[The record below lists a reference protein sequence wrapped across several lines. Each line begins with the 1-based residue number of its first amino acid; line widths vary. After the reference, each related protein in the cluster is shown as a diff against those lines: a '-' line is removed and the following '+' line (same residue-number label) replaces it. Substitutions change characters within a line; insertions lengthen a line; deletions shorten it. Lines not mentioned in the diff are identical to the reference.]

1 MIVKASMK
9 KFEIW
14 LFPVAAVVAVLV
26 ILIAVNVIGNF
37 LKVRDDLTEN
47 KIYTLSPG
55 TKKILDKLDTPV
67 EIRFYYSK
75 DNSSMPVPLRTY
87 AQEVE
92 DLLSEYQQASH
103 GKIQIVKLDPKPD
116 SDAEDSARLDGVQGQ
131 TAAANLTGDR
141 IYLGLAVSCLD
152 TKTAIPFLSPDRES
166 LLEYDISRAISSV
179 VNPKKA
185 VIGVMSA
192 LPVIGRAPNPMMMI
206 QRQRG
211 SDPWV
216 FVQELKQ
223 NYTVREV
230 PLTADKIDDDIS
242 VLLVAYPKG
251 ITESAQFAIDQFM
264 LRGGKLVALL
274 DPFSFVD
281 SQLSGGQQ
289 AMMRGETFSAN
300 LDKLLKAW
308 GPEFTESKI
317 VADPNLATKIQRQ
330 NGSVDSD
337 MTVLTINGDTINK
350 SDPLG
355 ASTTDLLLPFAG
367 AFTGMP
373 AGGLKEEVLVSS
385 TSQAGLVDAQMV
397 MLGGDGIRK
406 LYKPGNTPLAL
417 AIRLSG
423 KFKTAFPDGK
433 PAAAP
438 TPTPTPAASPAPSA
452 SPTPTPTY
460 LKEASKEGVA
470 VLIGDADFAYDQ
482 IAGREQQMMN
492 QVVFTPNNGNLNL
505 IESSV
510 ELLAGDSNLMSIR
523 SRTSPNRPF
532 VVVNKM
538 EAEAQDKYQSKI
550 DELETSLSQ
559 ARQKLSELQ
568 GAKQADQKS
577 VLSPEQQAEI
587 KKFQENEAQIDKQLK
602 EVRKELRQEIDSLQ
616 NWLKWLNI
624 ALMPV
629 VVTCIGLGLA
639 FFKKRSRAA
648 R

>member
-1 MIVKASMK
+1 MK
-9 KFEIW
+9 KFETW
-14 LFPVAAVVAVLV
+14 LFPVAGVVAVLV
-26 ILIAVNVIGNF
+26 ILIAVNVLGNF
-37 LKVRDDLTEN
+37 LKVRSDLTEN

-55 TKKILDKLDTPV
+55 TKRILDKLDTPV

-92 DLLSEYQQASH
+92 DLLSEYQQAGH
-103 GKIQIVKLDPKPD
+103 GKIQVVKLDPKPD

-131 TAAANLTGDR
+131 TAAANLTGDK
-141 IYLGLAVSCLD
+141 IYLGIAVSCLD
-152 TKTAIPFLSPDRES
+152 AKTAISFLSPDRET

-185 VIGVMSA
+185 VIGVMSD
-192 LPVIGRAPNPMMMI
+192 LPVLGRAANPMMMM

-216 FVQELKQ
+216 FVQELKE

-242 VLLVAYPKG
+242 VLLVDYPKG

-264 LRGGKLVALL
+264 LRGGKMVALL

-289 AMMRGETFSAN
+289 AMMRGETYSAN

-308 GPEFTESKI
+308 GLEFTADKI

-330 NGSVDSD
+330 AGSVDSD
-337 MTVLTINGDTINK
+337 MTVLSVNGDTINK

-367 AFTGMP
+367 AFTGTP
-373 AGGLKEEVLVSS
+373 VSGLKEETLVS
-385 TSQAGLVDAQMV
+385 TTPQAGLIDASTV
-397 MLGGDGIRK
+397 MLGSEGARK
-406 LYKPGNTPLAL
+406 FYKPGNTPLAM
-417 AIRLSG
+417 AVRLSG

-433 PAAAP
+433 PAAAAS
-438 TPTPTPAASPAPSA
+438 PTPTPAASPAASA
-452 SPTPTPTY
+452 TPTPAP
-460 LKEASKEGVA
+460 LKEATNEGVA
-470 VLIGDADFAYDQ
+470 VLIGDSDFAFDQ
-482 IAGREQQMMN
+482 IAGRQQQMLN
-492 QVVFTPNNGNLNL
+492 QVVFTPTNGNLNL

-523 SRTSPNRPF
+523 SRTSANRPF
-532 VVVNKM
+532 VLVDKM
-538 EAEAQDKYQSKI
+538 EAVAQDKYQSKI
-550 DELETSLSQ
+550 DELENGLTQ

-568 GAKQADQKS
+568 SAKQSDQKS

-602 EVRKELRQEIDSLQ
+602 QVRKELRQEIDSLQ

>member
-1 MIVKASMK
+1 MK
-9 KFEIW
+9 KFETW
-14 LFPVAAVVAVLV
+14 LFPVAGVIAVLV
-26 ILIAVNVIGNF
+26 ILIAVNVLGNF
-37 LKVRDDLTEN
+37 LKVRSDLTEN

-55 TKKILDKLDTPV
+55 TKRILDKLDTPV

-103 GKIQIVKLDPKPD
+103 GKIQVVKLDPKPD

-131 TAAANLTGDR
+131 TAAANLTGDK

-152 TKTAIPFLSPDRES
+152 AKTAISFLSPDRET

-185 VIGVMSA
+185 VIGVMSD
-192 LPVIGRAPNPMMMI
+192 LPVLGRAANPMMMM

-216 FVQELKQ
+216 FVQELKE

-230 PLTADKIDDDIS
+230 PLTTDKIDDDIS

-264 LRGGKLVALL
+264 LRGGKMVALL

-289 AMMRGETFSAN
+289 AMMRGETYSAN

-308 GPEFTESKI
+308 GLEFTADKI
-317 VADPNLATKIQRQ
+317 IADPNLATKIQRQ
-330 NGSVDSD
+330 AGSVDTD
-337 MTVLTINGDTINK
+337 MTVLSVNGDTINK

-367 AFTGMP
+367 AFTGTP
-373 AGGLKEEVLVSS
+373 ASGLKEETLVS
-385 TSQAGLVDAQMV
+385 TTPQAGLIDASTV
-397 MLGGDGIRK
+397 MLGSEGVRK
-406 LYKPGNTPLAL
+406 FYKPGNKPLAM
-417 AIRLSG
+417 AVRLSG

-433 PAAAP
+433 PAAAAS
-438 TPTPTPAASPAPSA
+438 PTPTPAASPAASA
-452 SPTPTPTY
+452 TPTPAP
-460 LKEASKEGVA
+460 LKEATNEGVA
-470 VLIGDADFAYDQ
+470 VLIGDSDFAFDQ
-482 IAGREQQMMN
+482 IAGRQQQMLN
-492 QVVFTPNNGNLNL
+492 QVVFTPTNGNLNL

-523 SRTSPNRPF
+523 SRTSANRPF
-532 VVVNKM
+532 VLVDKM
-538 EAEAQDKYQSKI
+538 EAAAQDKYQSKI
-550 DELETSLSQ
+550 DELETGLTQ

-568 GAKQADQKS
+568 SAKQSDQKS

-602 EVRKELRQEIDSLQ
+602 QVRKELRQEIDSLQ

-629 VVTCIGLGLA
+629 VVTAIGLGLA

>member
-1 MIVKASMK
+1 MK
-9 KFEIW
+9 KFETW
-14 LFPVAAVVAVLV
+14 LFPVAGVVAVLV
-26 ILIAVNVIGNF
+26 ILIAINVLGNF
-37 LKVRDDLTEN
+37 LKVRSDQTEN

-55 TKKILDKLDTPV
+55 TKRILDKLDTPV

-92 DLLSEYQQASH
+92 DLLSEYQQAGH
-103 GKIQIVKLDPKPD
+103 GKIQVVKLDPKPD

-131 TAAANLTGDR
+131 TVAANLTGDK

-152 TKTAIPFLSPDRES
+152 AKTAISFLSPDRET

-185 VIGVMSA
+185 VIGVMSD
-192 LPVIGRAPNPMMMI
+192 LPVLGRAANPMMMM

-216 FVQELKQ
+216 FVQELKE

-242 VLLVAYPKG
+242 VLLVDYPKG

-264 LRGGKLVALL
+264 LRGGKMVALL

-289 AMMRGETFSAN
+289 AMMRGETYSAN

-308 GPEFTESKI
+308 GLEFTADKI

-330 NGSVDSD
+330 AGSVDSD
-337 MTVLTINGDTINK
+337 MTVLSVNGDTINK

-367 AFTGMP
+367 AFTGTP
-373 AGGLKEEVLVSS
+373 VSGLKEETLVS
-385 TSQAGLVDAQMV
+385 TTPQAGLIDASTV
-397 MLGGDGIRK
+397 MMGSEAARK
-406 LYKPGNTPLAL
+406 FYKPGSTPLAM
-417 AIRLSG
+417 AVRLSG

-433 PAAAP
+433 PAAAASP
-438 TPTPTPAASPAPSA
+438 NPTPAASPAASA
-452 SPTPTPTY
+452 TPTPAP
-460 LKEASKEGVA
+460 LKEATNEAVA
-470 VLIGDADFAYDQ
+470 VLIGDSDFAFDQ
-482 IAGREQQMMN
+482 IAGRQQQMLN
-492 QVVFTPNNGNLNL
+492 QVVFTPTNGNLNL

-523 SRTSPNRPF
+523 SRTSANRPF
-532 VVVNKM
+532 VLVDKM
-538 EAEAQDKYQSKI
+538 EAAAQDKYQSKI
-550 DELETSLSQ
+550 DELESGLTQ

-568 GAKQADQKS
+568 SAKQADQKS

-587 KKFQENEAQIDKQLK
+587 KKFQENEAQIDRQLK
-602 EVRKELRQEIDSLQ
+602 QVRKELRQEIDSLQ

>member
-1 MIVKASMK
+1 MK
-9 KFEIW
+9 KVETW
-14 LFPVAAVVAVLV
+14 LFPVAGVVAVLV
-26 ILIAVNVIGNF
+26 ILIAVNVLGNF
-37 LKVRDDLTEN
+37 LKVRSDLTEN

-55 TKKILDKLDTPV
+55 TKRILDKLDTPV

-92 DLLSEYQQASH
+92 DLLSEYQQAGH
-103 GKIQIVKLDPKPD
+103 GKIQVVKLDPKPD

-131 TAAANLTGDR
+131 TAAANLTGDK

-152 TKTAIPFLSPDRES
+152 AKTAISFLSPDRET

-185 VIGVMSA
+185 VIGVMSD
-192 LPVIGRAPNPMMMI
+192 LPVLGRAANPMMMM

-216 FVQELKQ
+216 FVQELKE

-242 VLLVAYPKG
+242 VLLVDYPKG

-264 LRGGKLVALL
+264 LRGGKMVALL

-289 AMMRGETFSAN
+289 AMMRGETYSAN

-308 GPEFTESKI
+308 GLEFTADKI

-330 NGSVDSD
+330 AGSVDSD
-337 MTVLTINGDTINK
+337 MTVLSVNGDTINK

-367 AFTGMP
+367 AFTGTP
-373 AGGLKEEVLVSS
+373 VSGLKEETLVS
-385 TSQAGLVDAQMV
+385 TTPQAGLIDASTV
-397 MLGGDGIRK
+397 MLGSEGARK
-406 LYKPGNTPLAL
+406 FYKPGNTPLAM
-417 AIRLSG
+417 AVRLSG

-433 PAAAP
+433 PAAAAS
-438 TPTPTPAASPAPSA
+438 PTPTPAASPAASA
-452 SPTPTPTY
+452 TPTPAP
-460 LKEASKEGVA
+460 LKEATNEGVA
-470 VLIGDADFAYDQ
+470 VLIGDSDFAFDQ
-482 IAGREQQMMN
+482 IAGRQQQMLN
-492 QVVFTPNNGNLNL
+492 QVVFTPTNGNLNL

-523 SRTSPNRPF
+523 SRTSANRPF
-532 VVVNKM
+532 VLVDKM
-538 EAEAQDKYQSKI
+538 EAVAQDKYQSKI
-550 DELETSLSQ
+550 DELENGLTQ

-568 GAKQADQKS
+568 SAKQSDQKS

-602 EVRKELRQEIDSLQ
+602 QVRKELRQEIDSLQ

>member
-1 MIVKASMK
+1 MK
-9 KFEIW
+9 KFETW
-14 LFPVAAVVAVLV
+14 LFPVAGVVAVLV
-26 ILIAVNVIGNF
+26 ILIAINVLGNF
-37 LKVRDDLTEN
+37 LKVRSDQTEN

-55 TKKILDKLDTPV
+55 TKRILDKLDTPV

-92 DLLSEYQQASH
+92 DLLSEYQQAGH
-103 GKIQIVKLDPKPD
+103 GKIQVVKLDPKPD

-131 TAAANLTGDR
+131 TVAANLTGDK

-152 TKTAIPFLSPDRES
+152 AKTAISFLSPDRET

-185 VIGVMSA
+185 VIGVMSD
-192 LPVIGRAPNPMMMI
+192 LPVLGRAANPMMMM

-216 FVQELKQ
+216 FVQELKE

-242 VLLVAYPKG
+242 VLLVDYPKG

-264 LRGGKLVALL
+264 LRGGKMVALL

-289 AMMRGETFSAN
+289 AMMRGETYSAN

-308 GPEFTESKI
+308 GLEFTADKI

-330 NGSVDSD
+330 AGSVDSD
-337 MTVLTINGDTINK
+337 MTVLSVNGDTINK

-367 AFTGMP
+367 AFTGTP
-373 AGGLKEEVLVSS
+373 VSGLKEETLVS
-385 TSQAGLVDAQMV
+385 TTPQAGLIDASTV
-397 MLGGDGIRK
+397 MMGSEAARK
-406 LYKPGNTPLAL
+406 FYKPGSTPLAM
-417 AIRLSG
+417 AVRLSG

-433 PAAAP
+433 PAAAASP
-438 TPTPTPAASPAPSA
+438 NPTPAASPAASA
-452 SPTPTPTY
+452 TPTPAP
-460 LKEASKEGVA
+460 LKEATNEAVA
-470 VLIGDADFAYDQ
+470 VLIGDSDFAFDQ
-482 IAGREQQMMN
+482 IAGRQQQMLN
-492 QVVFTPNNGNLNL
+492 QVVFTPTNGNLNL

-523 SRTSPNRPF
+523 SRTSANRPF
-532 VVVNKM
+532 VLVDKM
-538 EAEAQDKYQSKI
+538 EAAAQNKYQSKI
-550 DELETSLSQ
+550 DELESGLTQ

-568 GAKQADQKS
+568 SAKQADQKS

-602 EVRKELRQEIDSLQ
+602 QVRKELRQEIDSLQ

>member
-1 MIVKASMK
+1 MK
-9 KFEIW
+9 KVETW
-14 LFPVAAVVAVLV
+14 LYPVAAVVAVLV
-26 ILIAVNVIGNF
+26 ILIAVNVLGNF
-37 LKVRDDLTEN
+37 LKIRSDLTEN

-55 TKKILDKLDTPV
+55 TKRILDKLDTPV

-103 GKIQIVKLDPKPD
+103 GKIQVVKLDPKPD

-141 IYLGLAVSCLD
+141 IYLGLAISCLD
-152 TKTAIPFLSPDRES
+152 AKTAISFLSPDRET

-192 LPVIGRAPNPMMMI
+192 LPVLGRAPNPMMMM

-216 FVQELKQ
+216 FVQELKE

-242 VLLVAYPKG
+242 VLLVDYPKG
-251 ITESAQFAIDQFM
+251 VTESAQFAIDQFM

-289 AMMRGETFSAN
+289 AMMRGETYSAN
-300 LDKLLKAW
+300 LDKLLKTW
-308 GPEFTESKI
+308 GLQFTADKI

-330 NGSVDSD
+330 TGSVDSD
-337 MTVLTINGDTINK
+337 MTVLSINADTINK

-355 ASTTDLLLPFAG
+355 ASTSDLLLPFAG
-367 AFTGMP
+367 AFTGTP
-373 AGGLKEEVLVSS
+373 ASGLKEEVLVS
-385 TSQAGLVDAQMV
+385 TTPQAGLIEATTV
-397 MLGGDGIRK
+397 MLGADAARK
-406 LYKPGNTPLAL
+406 FYKPGNTPLAL
-417 AIRLSG
+417 AVRLSG

-433 PAAAP
+433 PAAAAS
-438 TPTPTPAASPAPSA
+438 PTPAASPAPSA
-452 SPTPTPTY
+452 TPTPTY
-460 LKEASKEGVA
+460 LKEATNEAVA
-470 VLIGDADFAYDQ
+470 VLIGDSDFAFDQ
-482 IAGREQQMMN
+482 IAGREQQALN
-492 QVVFTPNNGNLNL
+492 QVVFTPTNGNLNL

-523 SRTSPNRPF
+523 SRTTANRPF
-532 VVVNKM
+532 VLVNKM
-538 EAEAQDKYQSKI
+538 EAAAQDKYQSKI
-550 DELETSLSQ
+550 DELETGLTQ

-568 GAKQADQKS
+568 SAKQTDQKS

-602 EVRKELRQEIDSLQ
+602 QVRKELRQEIDSLQ

>member
-1 MIVKASMK
+1 MK
-9 KFEIW
+9 KVETW
-14 LFPVAAVVAVLV
+14 LFPVAGVVAVLV
-26 ILIAVNVIGNF
+26 ILIAVNVLGNF
-37 LKVRDDLTEN
+37 LKVRSDLTEN

-55 TKKILDKLDTPV
+55 TKRILDKLDTPV

-92 DLLSEYQQASH
+92 DLLSEYQQAGH
-103 GKIQIVKLDPKPD
+103 GKIQVVKLDPKPD

-131 TAAANLTGDR
+131 TAAANLTGDK

-152 TKTAIPFLSPDRES
+152 AKTAISFLSPDRET

-185 VIGVMSA
+185 VIGVMSD
-192 LPVIGRAPNPMMMI
+192 LPVLGRAANPMMMM

-216 FVQELKQ
+216 FVQELKE

-242 VLLVAYPKG
+242 VLLVDYPKG

-264 LRGGKLVALL
+264 LRGGKMVALL

-289 AMMRGETFSAN
+289 AMMRGETYSAN

-308 GPEFTESKI
+308 GLEFTADKI

-330 NGSVDSD
+330 AGSVDSD
-337 MTVLTINGDTINK
+337 MTVLSVNGDTINK

-367 AFTGMP
+367 AFTGTP
-373 AGGLKEEVLVSS
+373 VSGLKEETLVS
-385 TSQAGLVDAQMV
+385 TTPQAGLIDASTV
-397 MLGGDGIRK
+397 MLGSEGARK
-406 LYKPGNTPLAL
+406 FYKPGNTPLAM
-417 AIRLSG
+417 AVRLSG

-433 PAAAP
+433 PAAAAS
-438 TPTPTPAASPAPSA
+438 PTPTPAASPAASA
-452 SPTPTPTY
+452 TPTPAP
-460 LKEASKEGVA
+460 LKEATNEGVA
-470 VLIGDADFAYDQ
+470 VLIGDSDFAFDQ
-482 IAGREQQMMN
+482 IAGRQQQMLN
-492 QVVFTPNNGNLNL
+492 QVVFTPTNGNLNL

-523 SRTSPNRPF
+523 SRTSANRPF
-532 VVVNKM
+532 VLVDKM
-538 EAEAQDKYQSKI
+538 EAAAQDKYQSKI
-550 DELETSLSQ
+550 DELETGLTQ

-568 GAKQADQKS
+568 SAKQSDQKS

-602 EVRKELRQEIDSLQ
+602 QVRKELRQEIDSLQ

>member
-1 MIVKASMK
+1 MK
-9 KFEIW
+9 KVETW
-14 LFPVAAVVAVLV
+14 LFPIAAVIAVLV
-26 ILIAVNVIGNF
+26 ILVAVNVLGNF
-37 LKVRDDLTEN
+37 LKVRSDLTQN

-55 TKKILDKLDTPV
+55 TKRILDKLDTPV

-75 DNSSMPVPLRTY
+75 DNASMPVPLRTY
-87 AQEVE
+87 AQEIE
-92 DLLSEYQQASH
+92 DLLSEYQQAGH
-103 GKIQIVKLDPKPD
+103 GKIQVVKLDPKPD

-131 TAAANLTGDR
+131 TTAANLTGDR

-152 TKTAIPFLSPDRES
+152 AKTAIPFLSQDRET

-179 VNPKKA
+179 ANPKKA

-192 LPVIGRAPNPMMMI
+192 LPVLGRAPNPMMMM

-216 FVQELKQ
+216 FVQELKE

-264 LRGGKLVALL
+264 LRGGKMAALL

-289 AMMRGETFSAN
+289 AMMRGETYSAN

-308 GPEFTESKI
+308 GLEFTADKI

-330 NGSVDSD
+330 TGSVDSD
-337 MTVLTINGDTINK
+337 MTVLSINGDTINK

-355 ASTTDLLLPFAG
+355 ASATDLLLPFAG
-367 AFTGMP
+367 AFTGTP
-373 AGGLKEEVLVSS
+373 ASGLKEDVLVSS
-385 TSQAGLVDAQMV
+385 TPQAGLVDTTMV
-397 MLGGDGIRK
+397 MMGSEGARK
-406 LYKPGNTPLAL
+406 FYKPGNTPLAM
-417 AIRLSG
+417 AVRLSG
-423 KFKTAFPDGK
+423 KFKTAFPGGK
-433 PAAAP
+433 PAAAAS
-438 TPTPTPAASPAPSA
+438 PTPTPAASPAPSA
-452 SPTPTPTY
+452 TPTPTY
-460 LKEASKEGVA
+460 LKEATNDGAA
-470 VLIGDADFAYDQ
+470 VLIGDSDFAYDQ
-482 IAGREQQMMN
+482 IAGREQQVLN
-492 QVVFTPNNGNLNL
+492 QVVFTPTNGNLNL

-523 SRTSPNRPF
+523 SRTSANRPF
-532 VVVNKM
+532 AVVNKM
-538 EAEAQDKYQSKI
+538 EAAAEDKYQSKI
-550 DELETSLSQ
+550 DELETGLSQ

-568 GAKQADQKS
+568 SAKQADEKS

-602 EVRKELRQEIDSLQ
+602 QVRKELRQEIDSLQ

-639 FFKKRSRAA
+639 FLKKRSRAA

>member
-1 MIVKASMK
+1 MK
-9 KFEIW
+9 KVETW
-14 LFPVAAVVAVLV
+14 LFPVAGIAAVLV
-26 ILIAVNVIGNF
+26 ILIAVNVLGNF
-37 LKVRDDLTEN
+37 LKIRSDLTEN

-55 TKKILDKLDTPV
+55 TKRILDKLDTPV

-87 AQEVE
+87 AQEIE
-92 DLLSEYQQASH
+92 DLLSEYQQAGH
-103 GKIQIVKLDPKPD
+103 GKIQVVKLDPKPD

-152 TKTAIPFLSPDRES
+152 AKTAIPFLSPDRET

-185 VIGVMSA
+185 VIGVMSD
-192 LPVIGRAPNPMMMI
+192 LPVLGRAPNPMMMM

-216 FVQELKQ
+216 FVQELKE

-251 ITESAQFAIDQFM
+251 ITESAQFAIDQFV
-264 LRGGKLVALL
+264 LRGGKMVALL

-289 AMMRGETFSAN
+289 AMMRGESYSAN

-308 GPEFTESKI
+308 GLQFTADKI

-330 NGSVDSD
+330 TGSVDSD
-337 MTVLTINGDTINK
+337 MTVLSINGDTINK

-355 ASTTDLLLPFAG
+355 ASTSDLLLPFAG
-367 AFTGMP
+367 AFTGTP
-373 AGGLKEEVLVSS
+373 ASGLKEEVLVS
-385 TSQAGLVDAQMV
+385 TTPQAGLIDATTV
-397 MLGGDGIRK
+397 MLGAEGARK
-406 LYKPGNTPLAL
+406 FYKPGNTPLAL
-417 AIRLSG
+417 AVRLSG

-433 PAAAP
+433 PAAAAS
-438 TPTPTPAASPAPSA
+438 PTPTPAASPAPSA
-452 SPTPTPTY
+452 TPTPTY
-460 LKEASKEGVA
+460 LKEATNEGVT
-470 VLIGDADFAYDQ
+470 VLIGDSDFAFDQ
-482 IAGREQQMMN
+482 IAGREQQMLN

-523 SRTSPNRPF
+523 SRTSANRPF
-532 VVVNKM
+532 VLVNKM
-538 EAEAQDKYQSKI
+538 EAAAQDKYQSKI
-550 DELETSLSQ
+550 DELETGLTQ

-602 EVRKELRQEIDSLQ
+602 QVRKELRQEIDSLQ
-616 NWLKWLNI
+616 NWLKWVNI

-639 FFKKRSRAA
+639 FLKKRSRAA

>member
-1 MIVKASMK
+1 MK
-9 KFEIW
+9 KFESW

-26 ILIAVNVIGNF
+26 ILVAVNVLGGF
-37 LKVRDDLTEN
+37 LKVRGDLTEN
-47 KIYTLSPG
+47 KLYTLSPG

-67 EIRFYYSK
+67 EIRFYYSR
-75 DNSSMPVPLRTY
+75 DNTSMPVPLRTY
-87 AQEVE
+87 AQEIE

-103 GKIQIVKLDPKPD
+103 GKIQVVKLDPKPD

-131 TAAANLTGDR
+131 TTASNLTGDK

-152 TKTAIPFLSPDRES
+152 AKTQISFLSPERET
-166 LLEYDISRAISSV
+166 LLEYDISRAVSSV
-179 VNPKKA
+179 VNPKKV

-192 LPVIGRAPNPMMMI
+192 LPVLGREATPMMMM

-216 FVQELKQ
+216 FIQELKQ

-230 PLTADKIDDDIS
+230 PVSAEKIDADVS

-251 ITESAQFAIDQFM
+251 ITESAQFAIDQFL
-264 LRGGKLVALL
+264 LRGGKMVALL

-281 SQLSGGQQ
+281 SQLSGQEG
-289 AMMRGETFSAN
+289 MMRGETYSAN

-308 GPEFTESKI
+308 GLTFTANQV
-317 VADPNLATKIQRQ
+317 VADPSLATKIQRQ
-330 NGSVDSD
+330 NNSVDSD
-337 MTVLTINGDTINK
+337 ITVLSISGDNINK

-355 ASTTDLLLPFAG
+355 ASTTDLLLPFTG
-367 AFTGMP
+367 AFSGTP
-373 AGGLKEEVLVSS
+373 ASGLKEEVLVSS
-385 TSQAGLVDAQMV
+385 SPQAGLVDASTV
-397 MLGGDGIRK
+397 MMGGDGARK
-406 LYKPGNTPLAL
+406 FYKPGNTALPL

-423 KFKTAFPDGK
+423 KFTTAFPNGK
-433 PAAAP
+433 PAVAP
-438 TPTPTPAASPAPSA
+438 TPTPTPVPNA
-452 SPTPTPTY
+452 SPTPSATPTPVP
-460 LKEASKEGVA
+460 LKEATNDGVV
-470 VLIGDADFAYDQ
+470 VLVGDSDFAYDQ
-482 IAGREQQMMN
+482 IAGQAQQVLN
-492 QVVFTPNNGNLNL
+492 QVVFRPNNGNLSL

-510 ELLAGDSNLMSIR
+510 ELLAGDSNLISIR
-523 SRTSPNRPF
+523 SRASANRPF

-538 EAEAQDKYQSKI
+538 EASAQEKYQSKI
-550 DELETSLSQ
+550 DELETGLTQ

-568 GAKQADQKS
+568 SAKQADQKS
-577 VLSPEQQAEI
+577 VLSPEQQTEI

-602 EVRKELRQEIDSLQ
+602 QVRKELRQEIDSLQ

-629 VVTCIGLGLA
+629 VVTGVGLGLA

>member
-1 MIVKASMK
+1 MK
-9 KFEIW
+9 KVETW
-14 LFPVAAVVAVLV
+14 LFPVAGVVAVLV

-37 LKVRDDLTEN
+37 LKFRGDLTEN
-47 KIYTLSPG
+47 KVYTLSPG
-55 TKKILDKLDTPV
+55 TKRILDKLDTPV

-87 AQEVE
+87 AQEIE

-103 GKIQIVKLDPKPD
+103 GKIQVVKLDPKPD

-152 TKTAIPFLSPDRES
+152 AKTAISFLSPDRET

-185 VIGVMSA
+185 VIGVMSD
-192 LPVIGRAPNPMMMI
+192 LPVLGRAANPMMMM

-251 ITESAQFAIDQFM
+251 VSESAQFAIDQFM
-264 LRGGKLVALL
+264 LRGGKMVALL

-281 SQLSGGQQ
+281 SQLNGGQQ
-289 AMMRGETFSAN
+289 GMMRGETYSAS
-300 LDKLLKAW
+300 LDKLLKVW
-308 GPEFTESKI
+308 GLEFTADKV

-330 NGSVDSD
+330 AGSVDSD
-337 MTVLTINGDTINK
+337 MTVLSINGDTINK

-355 ASTTDLLLPFAG
+355 ASTSDLLLPFAG
-367 AFTGMP
+367 AFTGTP
-373 AGGLKEEVLVSS
+373 ASDLKEEVLVS
-385 TSQAGLVDAQMV
+385 TTPQAGLIDATAV
-397 MLGGDGIRK
+397 MLGSDGARK
-406 LYKPGNTPLAL
+406 FYKPGNTPLAM
-417 AIRLSG
+417 AVRLSG

-433 PAAAP
+433 PAAAAS
-438 TPTPTPAASPAPSA
+438 PTPTPAASPAASA
-452 SPTPTPTY
+452 TPTPTY
-460 LKEASKEGVA
+460 LKEATNEGVA
-470 VLIGDADFAYDQ
+470 VLIGDSDFAFDQ

-492 QVVFTPNNGNLNL
+492 QVVFTPTNGNLNL

-523 SRTSPNRPF
+523 SRTSANRPF
-532 VVVNKM
+532 VLVNKM
-538 EAEAQDKYQSKI
+538 EAAAQDKYQSKI
-550 DELETSLSQ
+550 DELETGLTQ

-568 GAKQADQKS
+568 SAKQADQKS

-602 EVRKELRQEIDSLQ
+602 QVRKELRQEIDSLQ

>member
-1 MIVKASMK
+1 MK
-9 KFEIW
+9 KVETW

-26 ILIAVNVIGNF
+26 ILVAVNVLGNF
-37 LKVRDDLTEN
+37 LKFRGDLTEN
-47 KIYTLSPG
+47 RIYTLSPG

-87 AQEVE
+87 AQEIE
-92 DLLSEYQQASH
+92 DLLSEYQQAGH
-103 GKIQIVKLDPKPD
+103 GTIQVVKLDPKPD

-131 TAAANLTGDR
+131 TTAANLTGDR

-152 TKTAIPFLSPDRES
+152 AKTAISFLSPDRET

-179 VNPKKA
+179 VNPKK
-185 VIGVMSA
+185 VVVGVMSA
-192 LPVIGRAPNPMMMI
+192 LPVLGRAATPMMMM
-206 QRQRG
+206 QQQRG

-223 NYTVREV
+223 NYTVREM
-230 PLTADKIDDDIS
+230 PLTAEKIDDDIS
-242 VLLVAYPKG
+242 VLLVAFPKG

-264 LRGGKLVALL
+264 LRGGKMVALL

-281 SQLSGGQQ
+281 AQMSGQQ
-289 AMMRGETFSAN
+289 GMMRGETYSAN
-300 LDKLLKAW
+300 LDKLLKTW
-308 GPEFTESKI
+308 GLEFTASKV
-317 VADPNLATKIQRQ
+317 VADPNLATRIQRQ
-330 NGSVDSD
+330 NSSAESD
-337 MTVLTINGDTINK
+337 MTVLTISGDTINK

-355 ASTTDLLLPFAG
+355 ASTSDLLLPFAG
-367 AFTGMP
+367 AFTGTP
-373 AGGLKEEVLVSS
+373 VSGLKEEVLVSS
-385 TSQAGLVDAQMV
+385 TPQAGLVDANMA
-397 MLGGDGIRK
+397 MLGGEGARK
-406 LYKPGNTPLAL
+406 FYKPGNTALAM

-423 KFKTAFPDGK
+423 KFKTAFPEGK
-433 PAAAP
+433 PATANP
-438 TPTPTPAASPAPSA
+438 TPTPTASPVPSA
-452 SPTPTPTY
+452 TPTATY
-460 LKEASKEGVA
+460 LKEGANEGVA
-470 VLIGDADFAYDQ
+470 VLIGDSDFAFDQ
-482 IAGREQQMMN
+482 IAGRQQQMLN
-492 QVVFTPNNGNLNL
+492 QVVFTPTNGNINL

-523 SRTSPNRPF
+523 SRTSANQPF

-538 EAEAQDKYQSKI
+538 EAAAQDKYQSKI
-550 DELETSLSQ
+550 DELEAGLTQ

-568 GAKQADQKS
+568 SSKQADQRS

-602 EVRKELRQEIDSLQ
+602 QVRKELRQEIDSLQ